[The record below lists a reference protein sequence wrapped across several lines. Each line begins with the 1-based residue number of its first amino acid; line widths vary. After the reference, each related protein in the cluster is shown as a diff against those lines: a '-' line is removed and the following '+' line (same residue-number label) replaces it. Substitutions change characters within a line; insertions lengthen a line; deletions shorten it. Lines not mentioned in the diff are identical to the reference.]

1 MATRPSVSWNITK
14 PNSPLQTVTLV
25 CLVAMLSYL
34 APKLGGALLL
44 HPKTAWPLWPG
55 CALLVSVLL
64 LVPWR
69 IWPVVIVAAF
79 AGFVLFDLQAGVP
92 SRSIAWF
99 ILADTVQVLVAAL
112 GLRYFFHGVPRLN
125 SVKALIWD
133 SRRLLD

>member
-1 MATRPSVSWNITK
+1 
-14 PNSPLQTVTLV
+14 
-25 CLVAMLSYL
+25 MLSYL

-55 CALLVSVLL
+55 CALLVTALL

-69 IWPVVIVAAF
+69 IWPVVIAAAF

-125 SVKALIWD
+125 SVKALSEYSFFAVFLGPFAAAFLSAFGIHGDYWT
-133 SRRLLD
+133 SWRI